1 MGREATCKCN
11 WAGTTAEVKAQLES
25 TEMILRGAI
34 RKRVPF
40 NEIKNVKVESDRL
53 RFTVAGETVELYLG
67 SKAAASWATVLTSPP
82 PSLARKLG
90 ITSTTIVRTIGD
102 MADRAL
108 NSALAE
114 AAESSAKNASLI
126 VAYVD
131 SPDSLHQALNQTRAQ
146 LEKAV
151 PIWIVYA
158 KGKGHAIDESAIRS
172 LLRANAMMDTKI
184 ASVSATLTAIR
195 FNLQKSG

>member
-1 MGREATCKCN
+1 MGREAICKCD
-11 WAGTTAEVKAQLES
+11 WAGTTAQVKALLES
-25 TEMILRGAI
+25 TEVILRGGL
-34 RKRVPF
+34 RKRIPF
-40 NEIKNVKVESDRL
+40 TEIKQVKALSNRL
-53 RFTVAGETVELYLG
+53 RFTVAGETVELFLS
-67 SKAAASWATVLTSPP
+67 SKAAASWAAVLTSPP

-102 MADRAL
+102 IADRAL
-108 NSALAE
+108 ISALAE
-114 AAESSAKNASLI
+114 AAEISAQNAALI
-126 VAYVD
+126 VAHVD
-131 SPDSLHQALNQTRAQ
+131 SPESLHQTLNQARAQ
-146 LEKAV
+146 LSKAV

-172 LLRANAMMDTKI
+172 LLRANGMMDTKI

>member
-1 MGREATCKCN
+1 MGREAICKCD
-11 WAGTTAEVKAQLES
+11 WAGTTAQVKALLES
-25 TEMILRGAI
+25 TEVILRGGL
-34 RKRVPF
+34 RKRIPF
-40 NEIKNVKVESDRL
+40 TEIKQVKALSNRL
-53 RFTVAGETVELYLG
+53 RFTGAGETVELFLS
-67 SKAAASWATVLTSPP
+67 SKAAASWAAVLTSPP

-90 ITSTTIVRTIGD
+90 IASTTIVRTIGD
-102 MADRAL
+102 IHDRDL

-114 AAESSAKNASLI
+114 AAEISAKDAALI

-131 SPDSLHQALNQTRAQ
+131 SPESLHRTLKEAWAQ
-146 LEKAV
+146 LIKAV
-151 PIWIVYA
+151 PIWMVYA

-172 LLRANAMMDTKI
+172 LLRANGMMDTKI

>member
-1 MGREATCKCN
+1 MGREAICKCD
-11 WAGTTAEVKAQLES
+11 WAGTTAEVKALLES
-25 TEMILRGAI
+25 TEVILRGAI
-34 RKRVPF
+34 RKRIPF
-40 NEIKNVKVESDRL
+40 NEIKQVKALSDRL
-53 RFTVAGETVELYLG
+53 RFIVGGETVELFLS
-67 SKAAASWATVLTSPP
+67 SKAAASWAAVLTSPP

-102 MADRAL
+102 IADRAL
-108 NSALAE
+108 ISALAE
-114 AAESSAKNASLI
+114 AAEISAQNAALI
-126 VAYVD
+126 VAHVD
-131 SPDSLHQALNQTRAQ
+131 SPESLHQTLNQARAQ
-146 LEKAV
+146 LSKAV

-172 LLRANAMMDTKI
+172 LLRANGMMDTKI

>member
-1 MGREATCKCN
+1 MGREAVCKCV
-11 WAGTTAEVKAQLES
+11 WAGTAAEVKALLES
-25 TEMILRGAI
+25 TEVILRGGL

-40 NEIKNVKVESDRL
+40 NEIKQVKALSDRL
-53 RFTVAGETVELYLG
+53 RFTVAGETVELFL
-67 SKAAASWATVLTSPP
+67 SPKAAATWAAVLTSPP

-90 ITSTTIVRTIGD
+90 ITSTTVVRTIGEIH
-102 MADRAL
+102 DRAL

-114 AAESSAKNASLI
+114 AAGISAKNSALI

-131 SPDSLHQALNQTRAQ
+131 SEESLHRTLKEAQAQ
-146 LEKAV
+146 LIKAV
-151 PIWIVYA
+151 PIWMVYA

-172 LLRANAMMDTKI
+172 LLRNNGMMDTKV

-195 FNLQKSG
+195 FNLQKPG

>member
-1 MGREATCKCN
+1 MGREAICKCD
-11 WAGTTAEVKAQLES
+11 WAGTTAQVKALLES
-25 TEMILRGAI
+25 TEVILRGAI
-34 RKRVPF
+34 RKRIPF
-40 NEIKNVKVESDRL
+40 NEIKQVKALSDRL
-53 RFTVAGETVELYLG
+53 RFIVGGETVELFLS
-67 SKAAASWATVLTSPP
+67 SKAAANWAAVLTSPP

-102 MADRAL
+102 IADRAL
-108 NSALAE
+108 ISALAE
-114 AAESSAKNASLI
+114 AAEISAQNAALI
-126 VAYVD
+126 VAHVD
-131 SPDSLHQALNQTRAQ
+131 SPESLHQTLNQARAQ
-146 LEKAV
+146 LSKAV

-172 LLRANAMMDTKI
+172 LLRANGMMDTKI

>member
-1 MGREATCKCN
+1 MGREAICKCD
-11 WAGTTAEVKAQLES
+11 WAGTTAQVKALLES
-25 TEMILRGAI
+25 TEVILRGGL
-34 RKRVPF
+34 RKRIPF
-40 NEIKNVKVESDRL
+40 NEIKQVKALSDRL
-53 RFTVAGETVELYLG
+53 RFIVGGETVELFLS
-67 SKAAASWATVLTSPP
+67 SKAAASWAAVLTSPP

-102 MADRAL
+102 IADRAL
-108 NSALAE
+108 ISALAE
-114 AAESSAKNASLI
+114 AAEISAQNAALI
-126 VAYVD
+126 VAHVD
-131 SPDSLHQALNQTRAQ
+131 SPESLHQTLNQARAQ
-146 LEKAV
+146 LSKAV

-172 LLRANAMMDTKI
+172 LLRANGMMDTKI

>member
-1 MGREATCKCN
+1 MGIEAICKCD
-11 WAGTTAEVKAQLES
+11 WAGTTAEVKALLES
-25 TEMILRGAI
+25 TEVILRGGL
-34 RKRVPF
+34 RKRIPF
-40 NEIKNVKVESDRL
+40 NEIKQVKALSDRL
-53 RFTVAGETVELYLG
+53 RFIVGGETVELFLS
-67 SKAAASWATVLTSPP
+67 SKAAASWAAVLTSPP

-102 MADRAL
+102 IADRAL
-108 NSALAE
+108 ISALAE
-114 AAESSAKNASLI
+114 AAEISAQNAALI
-126 VAYVD
+126 VAHVD
-131 SPDSLHQALNQTRAQ
+131 SPESLHQTLNQARAQ
-146 LEKAV
+146 LSKAV

-172 LLRANAMMDTKI
+172 LLRANGMMDTKI

>member
-1 MGREATCKCN
+1 MGREAICKCD
-11 WAGTTAEVKAQLES
+11 WAGTTAEVKALLGS
-25 TEMILRGAI
+25 TEVILRGGL
-34 RKRVPF
+34 RKRIPF
-40 NEIKNVKVESDRL
+40 NEIKQVKALSDRL
-53 RFTVAGETVELYLG
+53 RFIVGGETVELFLS
-67 SKAAASWATVLTSPP
+67 SKAAASWAAVLTSPP

-102 MADRAL
+102 IADRAL
-108 NSALAE
+108 ISALAE
-114 AAESSAKNASLI
+114 AAEISAQNAALI
-126 VAYVD
+126 VAHVD
-131 SPDSLHQALNQTRAQ
+131 SPESLHQTLNQARAQ
-146 LEKAV
+146 LSKAV

-172 LLRANAMMDTKI
+172 LLRANGMMDTKI

>member
-1 MGREATCKCN
+1 MGREAICKCD
-11 WAGTTAEVKAQLES
+11 WAGTTAEVKALLES
-25 TEMILRGAI
+25 TEVILRGGL
-34 RKRVPF
+34 RKRIPF
-40 NEIKNVKVESDRL
+40 NEIKQVKALSDRL
-53 RFTVAGETVELYLG
+53 RFIVGGETVELFLS
-67 SKAAASWATVLTSPP
+67 SKAAASWAAVLTSPP

-90 ITSTTIVRTIGD
+90 ITSTTIVRTIGEIH
-102 MADRAL
+102 DRTL

-114 AAESSAKNASLI
+114 AAEISAKDPALI
-126 VAYVD
+126 VAHVD
-131 SPDSLHQALNQTRAQ
+131 SPESLHQTLNQARAQ
-146 LEKAV
+146 LSKAV

-172 LLRANAMMDTKI
+172 LLRANGMMDTKI

>member
-1 MGREATCKCN
+1 MGREAICKCD
-11 WAGTTAEVKAQLES
+11 WAGTTAQVKALLES
-25 TEMILRGAI
+25 TEVILRGAI
-34 RKRVPF
+34 RKRIPF
-40 NEIKNVKVESDRL
+40 NEIKQVKALSDRL
-53 RFTVAGETVELYLG
+53 RFIVGGETVELFLS
-67 SKAAASWATVLTSPP
+67 SKAAASWAAVLTSPP

-102 MADRAL
+102 IADRAL
-108 NSALAE
+108 ISALAE
-114 AAESSAKNASLI
+114 AAEISAQNAALI
-126 VAYVD
+126 VAHVD
-131 SPDSLHQALNQTRAQ
+131 SPESLHQTLNQARAQ
-146 LEKAV
+146 LSKAV

-172 LLRANAMMDTKI
+172 LLRANGMMDTKI